1 MMRARHSSGA
11 PCDPGAG
18 VAASPRR
25 RGDVLMRAIFDA
37 CLDQLSTVGWK
48 RLTMEGV
55 AACAQTGK
63 AALYRRWASKQDL
76 VVDALDNTLPLV
88 QDAPDHGNLR
98 DDLLSLLERMR
109 TVMHSPAGCAL
120 RAIMEELE
128 HEHAEAFHSLV
139 QRRVLEPGTGISVEI
154 LRRGIER
161 GEVWD
166 DADIELLADVAPAMM
181 LYRAKIAGG
190 EITPDYPARL
200 VDEVLVPML
209 RPAGPA

>member
-1 MMRARHSSGA
+1 
-11 PCDPGAG
+11 
-18 VAASPRR
+18 
-25 RGDVLMRAIFDA
+25 MRAIFDA
-37 CLDQLSTVGWK
+37 ALDQLSTVGWK

-76 VVDALDNTLPLV
+76 VVAALESALPPV
-88 QDAPDHGNLR
+88 RDAPDRGSLR
-98 DDLLSLLERMR
+98 EDLLTLLEQMR

-128 HEHAEAFHSLV
+128 HEHAKAFHSLV
-139 QRRVLEPGTGISVEI
+139 QRRVLEPGRCILVEI

-161 GEVWD
+161 GEVRP
-166 DADIELLADVAPAMM
+166 DADVELLADVAPAMM
-181 LYRAKIAGG
+181 LYRAKISGG
-190 EITPDYPARL
+190 EVAPDYPARV

-209 RPAGPA
+209 RPA